1 MTVVESGTPRPDEE
15 SAPGPGTPEPYM
27 EGVQAQ
33 RLTVGLL
40 RDIITG
46 LDDDIGVGIG
56 NNCCGCYLETFLS
69 ATLQDGLSVEMDE

>member
-1 MTVVESGTPRPDEE
+1 
-15 SAPGPGTPEPYM
+15 M